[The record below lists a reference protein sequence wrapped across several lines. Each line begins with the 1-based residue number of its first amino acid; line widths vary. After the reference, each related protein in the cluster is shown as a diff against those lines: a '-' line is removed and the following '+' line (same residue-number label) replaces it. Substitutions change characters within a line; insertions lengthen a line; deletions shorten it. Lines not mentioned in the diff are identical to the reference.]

1 MCVATVGKVIS
12 LNDKYASVDI
22 KGTLVDARTGLVDVN
37 IGDIVLIHAGCI
49 LQKLSSED
57 ARLMNEI

>member
-22 KGTLVDARTGLVDVN
+22 KGTLVEARTGLVDVN